1 MIGHI
6 LQSVDIFVILTFLI
20 ALFVAYI
27 LWNNVTRAHY
37 NIPGPTPWPIV
48 GNLPAMAASFFQNK
62 SSRNR
67 SEQFLKLQKKYGDLV
82 CLRFRNST
90 QVLVFGYTKI
100 HKVLVL
106 NADKTKFRP
115 TNAAVAKKLFPKE
128 AGVAMSNGQEW
139 VDLRRFTMVALKD
152 FGVGK
157 KSLEEKIQEEA
168 RFLVELF
175 AKQNKKPFDVSKVF
189 SKATSNIISSIIFG
203 SRFDFNDPVFNR
215 LLGNIEYLFKTN
227 AAAETMIPLPAF
239 LNPFSKIKTIVKN
252 RMEIQEYIRSRID
265 NERRSFDP
273 NNVRHFLDLYLQQ
286 EGKSNTKISENH
298 LFLTIADL
306 YLAGTDTTSV
316 TLKWSM
322 LYMIKYPDVQKKCKD
337 EILEIIGEDRE
348 PVVKDK
354 DNLPYVMATLHEIQ
368 RIATIVPL
376 AVPHLA
382 VEDIEID
389 GMTIPKNAVIFPSLM
404 SVHRDPTL
412 WEEPDVFRP
421 ERFLQN
427 DKFVKKEGF
436 SAFSMGPRNCLG
448 KQLAESELLLLF
460 VSILQRF
467 DLSKADENDELPTVG
482 TMTGI
487 TQQPKNF
494 QMCFL
499 PRH

>member
-1 MIGHI
+1 MIRHI
-6 LQSVDIFVILTFLI
+6 LQSVDVFVILTFLI
-20 ALFVAYI
+20 ALLVAYI
-27 LWNNVTRAHY
+27 LWNNITRTHN

-48 GNLPAMAASFFQNK
+48 GNLPVLAASFFQNR

-67 SEQFLKLQKKYGDLV
+67 SERFLKLQKKYGDLV
-82 CLRFRNST
+82 CLRFGNFT
-90 QVLVFGYTKI
+90 QVLVFGYNKI

-115 TNAAVAKKLFPKE
+115 SNAPVVKKLFPKE
-128 AGVAMSNGQEW
+128 AGVVLSNGQEW

-168 RFLVELF
+168 RLLIELF
-175 AKQNKKPFDVSKVF
+175 SKQNKKPFDVSKVF
-189 SKATSNIISSIIFG
+189 SKATSNIVSNIIFG

-215 LLGNIEYLFKTN
+215 LLGNIEYLFKNN
-227 AAAETMIPLPAF
+227 AAGENLIPLLAY
-239 LNPFSKIKTIVKN
+239 LNPFSKLKTIVKN
-252 RMEIQEYIRSRID
+252 RIEIQDYIRSRID
-265 NERRSFDP
+265 DERRSFDP

-286 EGKSNTKISENH
+286 EGKSNSKISENH

-316 TLKWSM
+316 TLQWSM
-322 LYMIKYPDVQKKCKD
+322 LYMIKYPDVQKKCRV
-337 EILEIIGEDRE
+337 EILEVVGEDRD
-348 PVVKDK
+348 PVGKDK
-354 DNLPYVMATLHEIQ
+354 DNLHYVMATLHEVQ

-376 AVPHLA
+376 AIPHLA

-389 GMTIPKNAVIFPSLM
+389 GMTIPKNALIFPSLM
-404 SVHRDPTL
+404 SVHRDPSL
-412 WEEPDVFRP
+412 WEEPDLFRP
-421 ERFLQN
+421 DRFLQN
-427 DKFVKKEGF
+427 NKFVKKIGF
-436 SAFSMGPRNCLG
+436 SAFSMGPRICLG

-467 DLSKADENDELPTVG
+467 DLSTANENDELSTVG
-482 TMTGI
+482 TMTGL